1 MDKVNEFEHGESFNS
16 KVKRGPFPFS
26 VASNIHYR
34 YSSAED
40 LLEHPEDLA
49 DMVRHHRANQ
59 VPRLSVLDDY
69 YKARNTGIMNGRRRK
84 DDDKADYRAAHN
96 FAKLFSQFD
105 TGYLTGNPLKI
116 EVGEEAKKE
125 KELIDDFNQR
135 NDIDALNSEI
145 ALDISKYGRAYE
157 LQYRNVDDENKIS
170 LSNVFETFVVYD
182 TTVERKE
189 ILAVRCVDAAPGIN
203 DKVLVIA
210 YTDTQIVYFSE
221 VSFSTLE
228 LKENKRE
235 DHKYKEVP
243 ITEYSSNRFRM
254 GFYEDCLTLIDL
266 YDNAQSDTANYM
278 TDLNDALLVIS
289 GDFDSSTMTIDKE
302 ANTLLLESGQDMSGA
317 KTSIDARYMYK
328 QYDVAGAEAYKSR
341 IANDMHEI
349 VNVPNLTDVNF
360 AGNQSGKAM
369 EYKLFGFMQGMS
381 VKQRLFTK
389 SLERRYS
396 LLMNIEH
403 SATGKAY
410 KRLNGFSVIFT
421 PNLPKAVQEELAM
434 LIDAGAEFSQET
446 LLSLASFVD
455 SYSNEKDRIK
465 KENQPSGDANGGYDF
480 ENEANTLLTPE
491 GAKTINEVSLNGAQI
506 DSILKIVMN
515 VARGELPYS
524 SAMAILTFSYP
535 FDETKAEAILGGA
548 GETFVIDT
556 PESVS
561 SNDER

>member
-1 MDKVNEFEHGESFNS
+1 MDKVNEFEHEATSTA
-16 KVKRGPFPFS
+16 KHKKGPFPFP
-26 VASNIHYR
+26 VESNIHYR
-34 YSSAED
+34 YSSSKD
-40 LLEHPEDLA
+40 LLDDPNALIS
-49 DMVRHHRANQ
+49 MIRHHRLNQ

-69 YKARNTGIMNGRRRK
+69 YKARNTGIMSGARRK

-105 TGYLTGNPLKI
+105 VGYLTGNPLKI
-116 EVGEEAKKE
+116 EVGEEAKVE
-125 KELIDDFNQR
+125 KEIIDTFNSE

-145 ALDISKYGRAYE
+145 ALDVSKYGRGYE
-157 LQYRNVDDENKIS
+157 LQYRSESDQNKIA
-170 LSNVFETFVVYD
+170 LSNVFETFVIYD
-182 TTVERKE
+182 TSVERKE
-189 ILAVRCVDAAPGIN
+189 IMAVRYVNAAPGIS
-203 DKVLVIA
+203 DKVLVTV
-210 YTDTQIVYFSE
+210 YTSTGITTFKEAPFSALSLTE
-221 VSFSTLE
+221 PKYE
-228 LKENKRE
+228 E
-235 DHKYKEVP
+235 HKYNKVP

-289 GDFDSSTMTIDKE
+289 GDFDSSSMSIDKD
-302 ANTLLLESGQDMSGA
+302 ANTLLLESGEDMSGSR
-317 KTSIDARYMYK
+317 TSIDARYMYK

-349 VNVPNLTDVNF
+349 VNVPNLTDANF
-360 AGNQSGKAM
+360 GGNQSGKAM

-389 SLERRYS
+389 SLERRYA
-396 LLMNIEH
+396 LLMNIEG

-410 KRLNGFSVIFT
+410 QRLSAFSVIFT

-455 SYSNEKDRIK
+455 SYSNEKDRIQ
-465 KENQPSGDANGGYDF
+465 KENQPSENGKSGYDF
-480 ENEANTLLTPE
+480 ENEANQVLTLD

-506 DSILKIVMN
+506 DSILKIITG
-515 VARGELPYS
+515 VASGTLPYS
-524 SAMAILTFSYP
+524 SAVAVLTEAYP
-535 FDETKAEAILGGA
+535 FDDAKAKTILGEA
-548 GETFVIDT
+548 GKRFTLKAPEEAGSNID
-556 PESVS
+556 V
-561 SNDER
+561 

>member
-1 MDKVNEFEHGESFNS
+1 MDKVNEFEHDESFNS
-16 KVKRGPFPFS
+16 ESKRGPFPFP

-34 YSSAED
+34 YSSADD
-40 LLEHPEDLA
+40 LLEHPKDLA

-69 YKARNTGIMNGRRRK
+69 YKARNTGIMTGRRRK
-84 DDDKADYRAAHN
+84 DEDKADYRAAHN

-116 EVGEEAKKE
+116 EVGEEAKNE
-125 KELIDDFNQR
+125 KSLIDDFNR
-135 NDIDALNSEI
+135 NNDIDALNSEI

-157 LQYRNVDDENKIS
+157 LQYRNSDDKNRIS

-203 DKVLVIA
+203 DKVLIMA

-221 VSFSTLE
+221 VSFSTLK
-228 LKENKRE
+228 LKESKRE
-235 DHKYKEVP
+235 SHKYKEVP

-289 GDFDSSTMTIDKE
+289 GDFDSSSMTIDKE
-302 ANTLLLESGQDMSGA
+302 ANTLLLESGQDMSGT
-317 KTSIDARYMYK
+317 KTAIDARYMYK

-410 KRLNGFSVIFT
+410 QRLSGFSVIFT
-421 PNLPKAVQEELAM
+421 PNLPKAVQEELSM
-434 LIDAGAEFSQET
+434 LVDAGAEFSQET

-455 SYSNEKDRIK
+455 SYSNEKDRIE
-465 KENQPSGDANGGYDF
+465 KENEEDRPQTGAYDF
-480 ENEANTLLTPE
+480 ENEANEVLTVD

-506 DSILKIVMN
+506 DSILKIVTG
-515 VARGELPYS
+515 VASGTLPYS
-524 SAMAILTFSYP
+524 SAVAILTEAYP
-535 FDETKAEAILGGA
+535 FDDAKAKTILGEA
-548 GETFVIDT
+548 GKGFTLETSEEV
-556 PESVS
+556 VNG
-561 SNDER
+561 ND